1 MASSPKKL
9 EESADKEGGNIK
21 IRTKIKKER
30 MNSWMKT
37 LMKMMKTFNKF
48 T

>member
-1 MASSPKKL
+1 MANSPKKQ

-21 IRTKIKKER
+21 IKTKTKKEK
-30 MNSWMKT
+30 MNSWMKI